1 MGLRRADLRDGEP
14 TAGTDPVGALETAVA
29 AHPVHDDPARDAR
42 VRAAVSAER
51 LSREVARLERRAQGR
66 SESLARR
73 FDRVLDVLGAWGYLE
88 GWTLTAPGEILARLY
103 TETDLLVADAL
114 RAGLLDGLSAA
125 ETAAVVSCF
134 TYERRG
140 EDDVGAPPPRW
151 PTRRVAERVGRVED
165 RWRTLAAAEDD
176 AGLSATRPP
185 DPGFTAYIA
194 EWVSGDSL
202 TDILEDDELAGGDFV
217 RHVKQAIDL
226 LRQIAVVAPDPTTRA
241 TATAAADACFRGVV
255 AAASAAP

>member
-1 MGLRRADLRDGEP
+1 M
-14 TAGTDPVGALETAVA
+14 
-29 AHPVHDDPARDAR
+29 
-42 VRAAVSAER
+42 
-51 LSREVARLERRAQGR
+51 ARLERRAQGR

-114 RAGLLDGLSAA
+114 RAGLLYRLSAA

-151 PTRRVAERVGRVED
+151 PTRRVADRVGRVED